1 MKSIVTFHNG
11 WERFSFTL
19 SRRREAPLALEQLL
33 SPVTENN
40 VCLDVEGNKT
50 DNVFMDLSAG

>member
-1 MKSIVTFHNG
+1 MGKIF
-11 WERFSFTL
+11 FSPSWL
-19 SRRREAPLALEQLL
+19 KRRLL